1 MRGEALMV
9 GDIFLGFIVACMA
22 VLVGYPLFK
31 LMASSFRPKSRERR
45 KA

>member
-1 MRGEALMV
+1 MV
-9 GDIFLGFIVACMA
+9 GDMFLAFIFICMA

-31 LMASSFRPKSRERR
+31 LMVSTNRPKARERR

>member
-1 MRGEALMV
+1 MV
-9 GDIFLGFIVACMA
+9 GDLFLWFIVFCMA

-31 LMASSFRPKSRERR
+31 LMASSLRAKPRERR